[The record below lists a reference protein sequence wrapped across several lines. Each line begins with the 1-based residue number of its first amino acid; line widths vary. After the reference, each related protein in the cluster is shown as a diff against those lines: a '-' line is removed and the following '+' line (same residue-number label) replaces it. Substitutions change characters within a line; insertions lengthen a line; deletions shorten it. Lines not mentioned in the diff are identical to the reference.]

1 MAALKG
7 AKRTQAKATKKLASK
22 RTTGG
27 QGNKVQVVVIGDVYW
42 DSVAIHQTPGLLLC
56 DRPPGGSLLQ
66 PLLCYTSKNQLQVI
80 RSTYPNG
87 HPTTQMKDL
96 GISEEPK

>member
-1 MAALKG
+1 MAALRG

-42 DSVAIHQTPGLLLC
+42 DSVAIHQKPGCSGATAPPELGSFNGSFVAARIISSKSLDIPIRMATP
-56 DRPPGGSLLQ
+56 
-66 PLLCYTSKNQLQVI
+66 QL
-80 RSTYPNG
+80 R
-87 HPTTQMKDL
+87 
-96 GISEEPK
+96 